1 MNIFGVGRTRWAAG
15 WVGVCAVVGT
25 LTWGVYRTHGADAA
39 RVAGDDKA
47 PAANASADDGSAA
60 ALAEAQKQW
69 DSQVKPFLAQYCFQ
83 CHGNGK
89 HKGDIVLD
97 GYTTLASIQKD
108 HRVWGTVADVLSQKA
123 MPPENK
129 PQPGEAQ
136 SGEVVRWISQAMSL
150 CDCSGPRDPG
160 RVAIHRLNKNEYN
173 NTIRD
178 LVGVDFEPAKDFPAD
193 DTGYGF
199 DNIADVLSMSPLLAE
214 KYVSAAEQVLDKAL
228 VAESISKPR
237 TKRYETA
244 GLDATGSNAGGDLLT
259 NGEVY
264 GTHYFPVTGDY
275 DIRLRAGQDKF
286 LDEDAKMVLK
296 FDDKELKEFDVGAP
310 RRAAKVYKF
319 RLTKVEKGKHKFAAA
334 YTNNA
339 VDRENPDPDKRG
351 DRNLYVETIEIEG
364 PFNVAPGPPPESFT
378 KIFFVTPGP
387 NLSEP
392 AAARKIVEKFATR
405 AFRRPASAEE
415 MEALMRVYRSAL
427 SDGSNYMD
435 AVKVALEAALVSPQ
449 FLYRIEADPSIEGM
463 TPDQIRNAPAHPIT
477 DYELATR
484 LSYFLWSSMPDDELL
499 QLAGEQKLHTA
510 AVLEKEINRM
520 LADPKSGALVS
531 NFVGQWL
538 EIRNLDYYRPDP
550 GKFPQYD
557 SALRNAMRREAE
569 MFFEN
574 MVKEDRSVLELLDC
588 DYTFVNARLAKHYGI
603 EGVKGDEFRRVS
615 LSEAGEA
622 GKHRGGVL
630 TMGGVLT
637 VTAMP
642 TRTSPVKRGKFVLE
656 QILGTPPPPPPPEVP
671 ALPDKPRD
679 QKSASVRQ
687 RLERHRADPTCAS
700 CHMRMDPLGFAMENF
715 DALGAWREK
724 DGGFPVDPTGK
735 LPDGTALDGPDG
747 VKKALM
753 ARKELFVRCL
763 AEKLLTYALG
773 RGTEYYDTCTVRDIA
788 QNVQKND
795 YRFSAMIGAVV
806 KSDAFLKRRPFAD
819 PKVEKDKIKEAAAKD
834 AKEDGGKD

>member
-39 RVAGDDKA
+39 KVAGDDKA
-47 PAANASADDGSAA
+47 PAANAPPDDGSAA
-60 ALAEAQKQW
+60 AIAEAQKQW
-69 DSQVKPFLAQYCFQ
+69 DSQIKPFLAQYCFQ

-108 HRVWGTVADVLSQKA
+108 HRVWRTVADVLSQKA

-296 FDDKELKEFDVGAP
+296 FDDKELKEFDVAAP

-392 AAARKIVEKFATR
+392 AARKIVEKFATR

-427 SDGSNYMD
+427 SDGSNYTD

-463 TPDQIRNAPAHPIT
+463 TLDQIRNAPAHPIT